1 MPIKKNKT
9 RYVIL
14 GLLNEEHLS
23 GYEIKRII
31 DTRLS
36 FFWSESFGQIYPQLK
51 ELETEGLIA
60 AFHQPDS
67 NSKASKKYTITDQGK
82 EELQQWLMI
91 PVEKEIIR
99 YEVLLKLYFSNAAS
113 SDIMLEHIKE
123 FELNHNKQ
131 RKLFEKFEEQL
142 KQDIDVHGNHR
153 QVLMV
158 LAFGQKVWESYA
170 SWCKETIKSLEDI
183 SANPENS
190 DKGAD

>member
-1 MPIKKNKT
+1 MSTKKNKT

-51 ELETEGLIA
+51 ELEIEGLIVA
-60 AFHQPDS
+60 SDQADE
-67 NSKASKKYTITDQGK
+67 NSKASKKYMITEQGK
-82 EELQQWLMI
+82 EALQQWLAI

-99 YEVLLKLYFSNAAS
+99 YEVLLKLYFSDAAS

-131 RKLFEKFEEQL
+131 RKLFDKFEKQL
-142 KQDIDVHGNHR
+142 KRDINVHSNHE

-158 LAFGQKVWESYA
+158 LSFGQRVWEAYA
-170 SWCKETIKSLEDI
+170 DWCEETIKSLEEI
-183 SANPENS
+183 TANVE
-190 DKGAD
+190 DADNE

>member
-1 MPIKKNKT
+1 MSTKKNKT

-31 DTRLS
+31 DTRLA

-51 ELETEGLIA
+51 ALETEGLITA
-60 AFHQPDS
+60 SDQTDR
-67 NSKASKKYTITDQGK
+67 NSKASKKYMITDKGK
-82 EELQQWLMI
+82 EALQQWFLT

-99 YEVLLKLYFSNAAS
+99 YEVLLKLYFSSATS
-113 SDIMLEHIKE
+113 SDVMLEHIKE

-131 RKLFEKFEEQL
+131 RKLFDKFEKQL
-142 KQDIDVHGNHR
+142 KQDIDVHSNHK

-158 LAFGQKVWESYA
+158 LAFGQRVWKAYA
-170 SWCKETIKSLEDI
+170 DWCEETIKSLEEI
-183 SANPENS
+183 TANVGNVDNE
-190 DKGAD
+190 

>member
-1 MPIKKNKT
+1 MSTIKNKT
-9 RYVIL
+9 KYVIL

-51 ELETEGLIA
+51 ALANEGLIV
-60 AFHQPDS
+60 
-67 NSKASKKYTITDQGK
+67 ASDQADRNGTASRKYMITEQGK

-99 YEVLLKLYFSNAAS
+99 YEVLLKLYFSDATS

-131 RKLFEKFEEQL
+131 RKLFDKFEEQL
-142 KQDIDVHGNHR
+142 KRDINAHNNHE

-158 LAFGQKVWESYA
+158 LSFGQRVWEAYA
-170 SWCKETIKSLEDI
+170 DWCQATIKSLEEI
-183 SANPENS
+183 RSNMENV
-190 DKGAD
+190 DND